1 MSQRVP
7 RTFVVCVA
15 LVGCDATATKSEP
28 APIATVAASA
38 AIPTAPPTPTHAP
51 ADKAASAAE
60 AKPAEAKPAEP
71 AKAAPPAGK
80 ASSEL
85 KHALGRSINDFTI
98 DLQRKLAKQPGNLLV
113 SGMSLSVSLAML
125 QAGST
130 GTTARELA
138 EVLHHD
144 GLTGDVHA
152 ALAHLAARWNHEHD
166 HVTLVTASRLFGDQ
180 KYEFKPEYLDLTRK
194 VFAAPFGPLDFAG
207 DLAGAREQING
218 WVREQTRSEIGEI
231 VAADAVDAGTRLLV
245 TDAAAFKADWLERF
259 DPAATAPV
267 MFYGH
272 ERREP
277 VPMMR
282 SVQRVSTT
290 LGLAGKLRLV
300 ELPYRGGEYS
310 MVLLLPATR
319 GGLED
324 VEKGFDFE
332 RLQSWLDAAKP
343 APVDLQ
349 LPRFSLDSD
358 LDLAPFVYKLG
369 AARVFDARRAE
380 LGGMTGE
387 KKLALSAVRHRARLT
402 VGEHGADAP
411 AANAIE
417 ISVGDAKTAPIPFI
431 ADRPFIFYIRDVRS
445 GVLLFYGRV
454 VDPA

>member
-1 MSQRVP
+1 MTQRVP

-15 LVGCDATATKSEP
+15 LAGCDAAATKPEP
-28 APIATVAASA
+28 APIATVAAPA
-38 AIPTAPPTPTHAP
+38 AIPTAAPTPTHASI
-51 ADKAASAAE
+51 DKAAPAVEAGPAA
-60 AKPAEAKPAEP
+60 AKPPEPGKP
-71 AKAAPPAGK
+71 APPAGK
-80 ASSEL
+80 GTSEL
-85 KHALGRSINDFTI
+85 KQALGRSINDFTI
-98 DLQRKLAKQPGNLLV
+98 ALQRKLAKQPGNLLV
-113 SGMSLSVSLAML
+113 SGMSVSVSLAML
-125 QAGST
+125 HAGSS
-130 GTTARELA
+130 GATARELA
-138 EVLHHD
+138 EVLRHD

-152 ALAHLAARWNHEHD
+152 ALAHLAARWNHPGD
-166 HVTLVTASRLFGDQ
+166 HVTLVTASRVFGDR
-180 KYEFKPEYLDLTRK
+180 KVAFKPEYLDLGRK
-194 VFAAPFGPLDFAG
+194 VFASEPGVLDFAG
-207 DLAGAREQING
+207 DLAGAREHING
-218 WVREQTRSEIGEI
+218 WVREQSRGEI
-231 VAADAVDAGTRLLV
+231 AEVVAAEDVDAATRLLV
-245 TDAAAFKADWLERF
+245 TDAAAFKADWLEPF
-259 DPAATAPV
+259 DPAATQPV

-300 ELPYRGGEYS
+300 ELPYKGGEYS
-310 MVLLLPATR
+310 MIILLPATR

-358 LDLAPFVYKLG
+358 LDLAPFIAKLG

-380 LGGMTGE
+380 LDDISDE
-387 KKLALSAVRHRARLT
+387 KKLALSSVRHRARLS
-402 VGEHGADAP
+402 VAEHGEGGAGG
-411 AANAIE
+411 AIE
-417 ISVGDAKTAPIPFI
+417 ISVGNASATPIPFI
-431 ADRPFIFYIRDVRS
+431 ADRPFLFYVRDVRS

>member
-1 MSQRVP
+1 MQRVP

-15 LVGCDATATKSEP
+15 LVGCDAAATKSEP
-28 APIATVAASA
+28 APIATIAAPA
-38 AIPTAPPTPTHAP
+38 AIPTAPPTPTHASI
-51 ADKAASAAE
+51 DKAAPAAE
-60 AKPAEAKPAEP
+60 ARPAEARAPEPSKP
-71 AKAAPPAGK
+71 APPAGK
-80 ASSEL
+80 GTSEL
-85 KHALGRSINDFTI
+85 KQALGRSINDFTI

-113 SGMSLSVSLAML
+113 SGMSVSVALAML
-125 QAGST
+125 HAGSSGAT
-130 GTTARELA
+130 ERELA
-138 EVLHHD
+138 EVLHLD

-152 ALAHLAARWNHEHD
+152 ALAHLAARWNHPSD
-166 HVTLVTASRLFGDQ
+166 HVTLVTAGRVYGDR

-194 VFAAPFGPLDFAG
+194 VFGAELGALDFAG
-207 DLAGAREQING
+207 DLGGARDLING
-218 WVREQTRSEIGEI
+218 WVREQTRAEIGEI
-231 VAADAVDAGTRLLV
+231 VAAETLDAATRLLV
-245 TDAAAFKADWLERF
+245 TDAATFKADWLEPF
-259 DPAATAPV
+259 DPAATQPV

-272 ERREP
+272 EHRQP

-310 MVLLLPATR
+310 MVILLPATR

-349 LPRFSLDSD
+349 IPRFSLDSN
-358 LDLAPFVYKLG
+358 LDLAPFVSRLG

-380 LGGMTGE
+380 LGEMASE
-387 KKLALSAVRHRARLT
+387 KKLALSAVRHRARLS
-402 VGEHGADAP
+402 VEERGADAP
-411 AANAIE
+411 AAPAIE
-417 ISVGDAKTAPIPFI
+417 ISVGNAATDPLPFI
-431 ADRPFIFYIRDVRS
+431 VDRPFIFYVRDVRS